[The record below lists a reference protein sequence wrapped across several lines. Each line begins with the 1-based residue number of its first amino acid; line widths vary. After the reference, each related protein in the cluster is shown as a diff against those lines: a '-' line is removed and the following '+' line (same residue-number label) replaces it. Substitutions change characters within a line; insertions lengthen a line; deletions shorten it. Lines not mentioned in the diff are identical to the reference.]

1 MYIDDDI
8 QFPILTPNILMH
20 RQPIAIPKEQFNDD
34 DKIIKNQ
41 QRYIKLYKDTTWKRW
56 NKEYL
61 RSL

>member
-1 MYIDDDI
+1 MYIDDNI

-20 RQPIAIPKEQFNDD
+20 RQPIAIPEEQFNDD

-41 QRYIKLYKDTTWKRW
+41 QRYIKLYKDATWKRW

>member
-20 RQPIAIPKEQFNDD
+20 RQPIAIPEEQFNDD